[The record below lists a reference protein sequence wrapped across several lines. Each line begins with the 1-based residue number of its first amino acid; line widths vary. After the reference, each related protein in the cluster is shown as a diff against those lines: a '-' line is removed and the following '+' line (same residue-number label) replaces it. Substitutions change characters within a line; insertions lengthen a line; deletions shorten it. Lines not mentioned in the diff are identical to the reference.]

1 MNEEL
6 SLAGINTDIQDIA
19 QKVLDESDTSKT
31 KELIA
36 LFNWNLSKKNV
47 VRSLKL
53 NDLYDDITDQMV
65 KRVTS
70 KPDQVSNS
78 DLLDYMK
85 TVQGAIAHADKA
97 IDSIQEPPAIIQ
109 NNTQV
114 NINVIDSF
122 DRESRARIL
131 AAVQA
136 TLKAAS
142 AQPQDYEDKTEGD
155 IQTNESI

>member
-19 QKVLDESDTSKT
+19 QKVLNESDVNKT

-53 NDLYDDITDQMV
+53 NDLFDDITDQMV

-70 KPDQVSNS
+70 KPDQFSNS

-85 TVQGAIAHADKA
+85 TIQGAIDHADKVF
-97 IDSIQEPPAIIQ
+97 DGMEEPPAIIQ

-155 IQTNESI
+155 IQTDESI

>member
-1 MNEEL
+1 MSEEL

-70 KPDQVSNS
+70 KPDQFSNS

-114 NINVIDSF
+114 NINVVDSF

-155 IQTNESI
+155 IQTDESI